1 MFNPD
6 AMLARMPTR
15 IFNEW
20 AEFYRDEPFG
30 EWRADLRSAI
40 IAATVAG
47 TVPQKKGARRPR
59 VEDFIAQ
66 NLITP
71 QSTAQVSDEQRLKN
85 ALTVAQMRGA
95 KITRIHGRKNTTS

>member
-6 AMLARMPTR
+6 AMMARMPDR
-15 IFNEW
+15 VFNEW
-20 AEFYRDEPFG
+20 LAFYRDEPFG

-40 IAATVAG
+40 IATTVAG
-47 TVPQKKGARRPR
+47 TVPQKKGGRRPR

-71 QSTAQVSDEQRLKN
+71 PSA
-85 ALTVAQMRGA
+85 APC
-95 KITRIHGRKNTTS
+95 HF